1 MRILTAIA
9 LILIASIAEA
19 DTRIVFSGLPSVRAT
34 DAGIGR
40 EAKPLASKEAKQF
53 EVIVTEDGGKYYWA
67 SRENKPL
74 MRIENEQFI
83 TFVAPGG
90 EGYIKIAK
98 PETVKMLR
106 AGIQEYSFTYIE
118 HMTAGLT
125 TYTYF
130 GSERVSR

>member
-1 MRILTAIA
+1 MRILAAIA
-9 LILIASIAEA
+9 LIFVTSVAEA
-19 DTRIVFSGLPSVRAT
+19 GTRIVFSGIPSVGAT
-34 DAGIGR
+34 DAGVAR
-40 EAKPLASKEAKQF
+40 EAKPIIAAEAKKF
-53 EVIVTEDGGKYYWA
+53 EVIVTEDGGNYFWA

-74 MRIENEQFI
+74 ARVENERFI
-83 TFVAPGG
+83 TFIAPGG

-106 AGIQEYSFTYIE
+106 AGIEGYPFTYIE

-130 GSERVSR
+130 GSER

>member
-9 LILIASIAEA
+9 LILVASIAEA
-19 DTRIVFSGLPSVRAT
+19 GTRIVFSGIPSVSAT
-34 DAGIGR
+34 DAGVAR
-40 EAKPLASKEAKQF
+40 EAKPIAVGEAKQF
-53 EVIVTEDGGKYYWA
+53 EVIVTEDGGKYFWA

-74 MRIENEQFI
+74 VRVENERFI

-98 PETVKMLR
+98 PETVQMLR
-106 AGIQEYSFTYIE
+106 AGIQGYPFTYIE

-130 GSERVSR
+130 GSER